1 MSQPCGCTVESL
13 SNNTFVP
20 SYIID
25 YCPKHQAVDELVEAC
40 KQAKKDFVYSNR
52 HWESETVIDSA
63 LAKAEEE

>member
-1 MSQPCGCTVESL
+1 MSQECGCRIEYPYAGSPTIGE
-13 SNNTFVP
+13 
-20 SYIID
+20 IA